1 MPYIPFTEEQ
11 KLRANNVNL
20 VEFLRRQGEKLIPS
34 GRDKR
39 LSSDHSITV
48 RGNEWYDHAEE
59 RGGHAV
65 SFVQRFYHLSYPEAV
80 TMLLGGELRT
90 VYPSAEERVEEPP
103 KPFVLPPANSNMR
116 RVYAYL
122 VKHRN
127 IDRSVVAHFAREKI
141 LYEDAEYH
149 NAVFVGTD
157 EDGIPRH
164 AHKRSVNS
172 YGKAFRLNV
181 EGCDPRHSFHHIGTD
196 GSLYVFEAP
205 IDMLS
210 YITLHPES
218 WQSHSYVACCGT
230 SYEPVRWILTRME
243 APQMVS
249 LCLDHDNAGDQ
260 GCERMAKQISSEF
273 GFPTRRLVPEQKDWN
288 EDLCALRE
296 APRRQRMEMEMR

>member
-1 MPYIPFTEEQ
+1 MRGSDPTAYM
-11 KLRANNVNL
+11 N
-20 VEFLRRQGEKLIPS
+20 
-34 GRDKR
+34 R
-39 LSSDHSITV
+39 LGASVTI

-80 TMLLGGELRT
+80 TMLLGGELGT
-90 VYPSAEERVEEPP
+90 VYPSAQERVEEPP
-103 KPFVLPPANSNMR
+103 KPFVLPAPNSNMR

-127 IDRSVVAHFAREKI
+127 IDRSVVAHFAREKL

-164 AHKRSVNS
+164 AHKRSANS

-181 EGCDPRHSFHHIGTD
+181 EGCDPRHSFHHIGRD
-196 GSLYVFEAP
+196 ESLYVFEAP

-210 YITLHPES
+210 YITLHPED

-230 SYEPVRWILTRME
+230 SIQPVLKLLERQ
-243 APQMVS
+243 PQINTVL
-249 LCLDHDNAGDQ
+249 LCLDNDEAGHLASRRMKEQ
-260 GCERMAKQISSEF
+260 LAERYTVE
-273 GFPTRRLVPEQKDWN
+273 RLIPAHKDWN
-288 EDLCALRE
+288 DDLTAE
-296 APRRQRMEMEMR
+296 EPSYAQVMQ

>member
-1 MPYIPFTEEQ
+1 MSTYIHFTEEQ
-11 KLRANNVNL
+11 KQRAASVDL
-20 VEFLRRQGEKLIPS
+20 EEFLRCRGEKLLAS
-34 GRDKR
+34 GREKR
-39 LSSDHSITV
+39 LARDHSVTI

-80 TMLLGGELRT
+80 TMLLGGELGT

-127 IDRSVVAHFAREKI
+127 IDRSVVAHFAREKL
-141 LYEDAEYH
+141 LYEDAKYH

-157 EDGIPRH
+157 EEGVPRH
-164 AHKRSVNS
+164 AHKRSTNS

-181 EGCDPRHSFHHIGTD
+181 EGCNPRYSFHHMGTD
-196 GSLYVFEAP
+196 ESLYVFEAP

-210 YITLHPES
+210 YITLHPED
-218 WQSHSYVACCGT
+218 WQRHSYVACCGT
-230 SYEPVRWILTRME
+230 SIQPVAKMLERM
-243 APQMVS
+243 PQIHTVL
-249 LCLDHDNAGDQ
+249 LCLDNDEAGHLANQ
-260 GCERMAKQISSEF
+260 RMMAQLEADY
-273 GFPTRRLVPEQKDWN
+273 TVERLVPENKDWN
-288 EDLCALRE
+288 DDLTTVRE
-296 APRRQRMEMEMR
+296 QKCEVNTLCQSFG

>member
-1 MPYIPFTEEQ
+1 MSTYIHFTDEQ
-11 KLRANNVNL
+11 KQRAASVDL
-20 VEFLRRQGEKLIPS
+20 EEFLRCRGEKLLTS
-34 GRDKR
+34 GREKR
-39 LSSDHSITV
+39 LARDHSVTI

-80 TMLLGGELRT
+80 TMLLGGELGT

-127 IDRSVVAHFAREKI
+127 IDRSVVAHFARERL
-141 LYEDAEYH
+141 LYEDAKYH

-157 EDGIPRH
+157 EEGVPRH
-164 AHKRSVNS
+164 AHKRSTNS

-181 EGCDPRHSFHHIGTD
+181 EGCNPRYSFHHMGTD
-196 GSLYVFEAP
+196 ESLYVFEAP

-210 YITLHPES
+210 YITLHPED
-218 WQSHSYVACCGT
+218 WQRHSYVACCGT
-230 SYEPVRWILTRME
+230 SIQPVAKMLERM
-243 APQMVS
+243 PQIHTVL
-249 LCLDHDNAGDQ
+249 LCLDNDEAGHLANQ
-260 GCERMAKQISSEF
+260 RMMAQLEADY
-273 GFPTRRLVPEQKDWN
+273 TVERLVPENKDWN
-288 EDLCALRE
+288 DDLTTVRE
-296 APRRQRMEMEMR
+296 QKCEVNTLCQSFG